1 MTSTQRRRLDL
12 WLRLDGG
19 MAAIAAAEGVVTRT
33 VQATLRAIPRTELAA
48 EGLTGADIAA
58 IHGVSHQAVYAW
70 ARRHGIELTRRRRQ
84 VPPQGRRREGWQD
97 ERRRMLAEG
106 ATHEE
111 VAAAQGVAADTIRR
125 WVQRQPGL

>member
-12 WLRLDGG
+12 WPRLDGDF
-19 MAAIAAAEGVVTRT
+19 AAIATAEGVVTRT
-33 VQATLRAIPRTELAA
+33 ATLRAIPRTERVA

-58 IHGVSHQAVYAW
+58 IHRVSHQAVYAW
-70 ARRHGIELTRRRRQ
+70 ALRRGVDLPRHRRD
-84 VPPQGRRREGWQD
+84 VPRREGWQD

-111 VAAAQGVAADTIRR
+111 IATVQGVAVDTIRR
-125 WVQRQPGL
+125 WVQRQP